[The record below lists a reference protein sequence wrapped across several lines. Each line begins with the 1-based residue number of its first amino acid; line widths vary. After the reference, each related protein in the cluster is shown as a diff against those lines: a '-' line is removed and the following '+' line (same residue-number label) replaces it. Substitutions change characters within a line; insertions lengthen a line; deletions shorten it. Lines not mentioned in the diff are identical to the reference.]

1 MYLLLESAGFWTTL
15 LADFTATQR
24 FVLCL
29 TVVGSLAIIVF
40 IGLIVAI
47 GTWEKVRRHEA
58 EVELTRD
65 LLDQG
70 KSADEIEKI
79 VRPSDGLSRALK
91 GWWAQ
96 KAAR

>member
-15 LADFTATQR
+15 IGDFTANQR

-29 TVVGSLAIIVF
+29 TVVGSIALVTFIIT
-40 IGLIVAI
+40 IVAFE
-47 GTWEKVRRHEA
+47 TWGKARRHEA

-70 KSADEIEKI
+70 KTAEEIERI
-79 VRPSDGLSRALK
+79 VRPAEGSRRAFGG
-91 GWWAQ
+91 GWGR
-96 KAAR
+96 KESC